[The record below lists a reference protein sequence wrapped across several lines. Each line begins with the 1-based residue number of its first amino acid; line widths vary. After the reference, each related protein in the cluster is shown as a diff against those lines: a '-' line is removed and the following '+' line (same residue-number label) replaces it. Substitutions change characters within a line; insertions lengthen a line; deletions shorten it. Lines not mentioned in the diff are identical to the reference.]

1 MISDHDSIIKLLNGY
16 LNRSDS
22 HDHANDVFLDR
33 HGQPTDR
40 FLEVLSTLITIILLS
55 LPLLLLTSLLPSLSL
70 LPSSL
75 LPSSL
80 LLPLSLPLSLL
91 LSLLLSLRYW

>member
-40 FLEVLSTLITIILLS
+40 FLEVQST
-55 LPLLLLTSLLPSLSL
+55 LTSL
-70 LPSSL
+70 SSL
-75 LPSSL
+75 QLI
-80 LLPLSLPLSLL
+80 
-91 LSLLLSLRYW
+91 